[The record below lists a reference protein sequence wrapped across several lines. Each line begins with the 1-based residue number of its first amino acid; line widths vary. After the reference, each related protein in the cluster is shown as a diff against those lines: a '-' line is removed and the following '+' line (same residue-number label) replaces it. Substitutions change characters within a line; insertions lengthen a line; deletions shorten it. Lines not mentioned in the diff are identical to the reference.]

1 MPSSDQF
8 WVTWIPTARIKV
20 FLTLDLFLLLWI
32 LSFAGYGIYRLLL
45 RSISEKRH
53 RNLRRRFIR
62 LAICLGAATLWA
74 GVFWAFRELPGFD
87 VQPWVKFSAY
97 GGLFALFF
105 ESLSIVWVAQLYVYL
120 FLFLKNTQRGVPRLL
135 ANIFTLLFFLT
146 VFSFVGT
153 YVFGFKIA
161 PVLATSA
168 VFSVIIGLALQDT
181 LGSLFAGLSLQL
193 EQPFRIGDWV
203 EVQSGAQKWSGQIQE
218 VNWRATFLLGYSDE
232 LIVIPNKIL
241 AASQIVV
248 FTYEARP
255 GRRSQAYRLP
265 AESDPEAVKKALLK
279 ALREVPAVL
288 SYPEPKVLL
297 TETGEPWLTFKQFYS
312 IEDFGA
318 QYSVGDAVIRASLA
332 QLKAE
337 GFALAEP
344 RVELRGLSLKAS
356 PTTAG

>member
-1 MPSSDQF
+1 VPGSDQF
-8 WVTWIPTARIKV
+8 WVSWIPTARIKV
-20 FLTLDLFLLLWI
+20 FLTLDLFLLLWL
-32 LSFAGYGIYRLLL
+32 LSLAGYAVYRLFL

-53 RNLRRRFIR
+53 RNLKRRLTR
-62 LAICLGAATLWA
+62 LLICLGAATLWA
-74 GVFWAFRELPGFD
+74 AAFWALREIPGFD
-87 VQPWVKFSAY
+87 TQPWVKFSAY
-97 GGLFALFF
+97 SGLFALFF

-193 EQPFRIGDWV
+193 EQPFRLGDWV
-203 EVQSGAQKWSGQIQE
+203 EVQNGGQRWSGQIQE

-232 LIVIPNKIL
+232 LIVIPNKVL
-241 AASQIVV
+241 AASQILV
-248 FTYEARP
+248 FTYESRP
-255 GRRSQAYRLP
+255 GRRSQAFRLP
-265 AESDPEAVKKALLK
+265 AENDPEAVKKALL
-279 ALREVPAVL
+279 AGLRDVPAVL
-288 SYPEPKVLL
+288 SYPAPKVLV
-297 TETGEPWLTFKQFYS
+297 TETGEAWLTYKQFYC

-318 QYSVGDAVIRASLA
+318 QFSVGDAVIGASLA
-332 QLKAE
+332 RLKEA
-337 GFALAEP
+337 GFSLAEP
-344 RVELRGLSLKAS
+344 RLAIRSESA
-356 PTTAG
+356 T